1 MTRLRNRSRLAR
13 PYIHPT
19 PRSRRR
25 AHGPARNAPRPP
37 CPARPAG
44 KPNEARPPPCEP
56 RVEGR
61 GSGGGYYRQLT
72 QVLLISSRPARHLS
86 LPARFG
92 QIAPYRPLV
101 GVVQR
106 AVFGAVPAV
115 AVMLKLVLMPGDTR
129 PLDCGTLVIIH
140 VPSSPP
146 ICEPLPQACGR
157 AVRVRCRGGCRWRG
171 RGRRAGAAP
180 GRFPRAARR
189 TAVRLGAAGSPRC
202 LPPGGLRDPGG
213 GDLAA
218 AVAIPDDRAGGKH
231 ERRIRRTR

>member
-25 AHGPARNAPRPP
+25 AHGPARDAPRRR

-44 KPNEARPPPCEP
+44 MLNEARQLPVER
-56 RVEGR
+56 RV
-61 GSGGGYYRQLT
+61 SGAGYYRQLT
-72 QVLLISSRPARHLS
+72 QVLFISSRPARHLS

-146 ICEPLPQACGR
+146 ICEPLPQTCDR
-157 AVRVRCRGGCRWRG
+157 AVRMRCRGGPLRGPAAPCRGCSRSVSPG
-171 RGRRAGAAP
+171 RSPNRRAS
-180 GRFPRAARR
+180 RR
-189 TAVRLGAAGSPRC
+189 SGLPAVSAVRW
-202 LPPGGLRDPGG
+202 
-213 GDLAA
+213 
-218 AVAIPDDRAGGKH
+218 VA
-231 ERRIRRTR
+231 

>member
-25 AHGPARNAPRPP
+25 AHGPARDAPRRR

-44 KPNEARPPPCEP
+44 MLNEARQLPVER
-56 RVEGR
+56 RV
-61 GSGGGYYRQLT
+61 SGAGYYRQLT

-115 AVMLKLVLMPGDTR
+115 AAVLKLMVMPGDTR
-129 PLDCGTLVIIH
+129 ALDCGALVIIH

-146 ICEPLPQACGR
+146 IWYPLPPALRQGRPGRCGR
-157 AVRVRCRGGCRWRG
+157 PVSDGDTARRGGG
-171 RGRRAGAAP
+171 RSAMVAA
-180 GRFPRAARR
+180 
-189 TAVRLGAAGSPRC
+189 
-202 LPPGGLRDPGG
+202 
-213 GDLAA
+213 
-218 AVAIPDDRAGGKH
+218 I
-231 ERRIRRTR
+231 

>member
-25 AHGPARNAPRPP
+25 AHGPARNAPRRR

-44 KPNEARPPPCEP
+44 MLNEARQLPVER
-56 RVEGR
+56 RV
-61 GSGGGYYRQLT
+61 SGAGYYRQLT

-101 GVVQR
+101 GVIQR

-129 PLDCGTLVIIH
+129 PFDCGALVIIH
-140 VPSSPP
+140 MPSSPSHLIP
-146 ICEPLPQACGR
+146 
-157 AVRVRCRGGCRWRG
+157 
-171 RGRRAGAAP
+171 AP
-180 GRFPRAARR
+180 ASIP
-189 TAVRLGAAGSPRC
+189 AGSSGASEGMCCFLGQIKDVP
-202 LPPGGLRDPGG
+202 
-213 GDLAA
+213 
-218 AVAIPDDRAGGKH
+218 VARLTGQYQASSV
-231 ERRIRRTR
+231 

>member
-25 AHGPARNAPRPP
+25 AHGPGGAPAALP

-44 KPNEARPPPCEP
+44 MLNEARQLPVER
-56 RVEGR
+56 RV
-61 GSGGGYYRQLT
+61 SGAGYYRQLT

-157 AVRVRCRGGCRWRG
+157 AVRVRCRGGVRCVG
-171 RGRRAGAAP
+171 PGCRAGVAP
-180 GRFPRAARR
+180 GPFPGPLAEP
-189 TAVRLGAAGSPRC
+189 AVRLGAAGSPRC
-202 LPPGGLRDPGG
+202 LPSGGLRDPGG